1 MGCIPYIHNNHTAA
15 YIMLMCESVNSWI
28 VISLTVISFESL
40 NSYELDPEALV
51 TQVHQRHQTKIK
63 AIVSCANDLSTV
75 QYATYTTLVGWISG
89 AG

>member
-40 NSYELDPEALV
+40 NWYELDLEALV
-51 TQVHQRHQTKIK
+51 ARVH
-63 AIVSCANDLSTV
+63 
-75 QYATYTTLVGWISG
+75 
-89 AG
+89 